1 MNKVLA
7 VSYYLPPLL
16 YPQSI
21 QIGRLIDGLK
31 RQFDMV
37 LVTADQRGGPR
48 DESLAPG
55 LFHGVADVI
64 RIPRSDNLYL
74 NYVRNAWLPLLYQ
87 RPDVYRS
94 WMRTAFRAIEQAASR
109 HRFDAVVTF
118 SFPASTN
125 LLGAWLKDRLGVRW
139 ISHNSD
145 PWADNPLSRISRWT
159 KTSHRRLERDSFA
172 KADALL
178 FPSDEMSAM
187 YRERYPSLA
196 GRVHTLNHSFDPAAY
211 PAATPRPSG
220 IDRPRTLRYI
230 GTFYGSRTPEPL
242 YRALALLNPEDRA
255 RLRIEIIG
263 GGRSAWSLR
272 ERYGLTDS
280 VVIQPSVSY
289 RESLRLMADSD
300 VLLVID
306 APSADASVFFP
317 SKLADYIGAKRSI
330 LGISPPGTTR
340 RILGDLGQPC
350 HQPGDTQAIAESLR
364 AIAHKPP
371 LDDPDFSE
379 QELAPYALDRNVQR
393 LAEIIAMSPT
403 P

>member
-1 MNKVLA
+1 MKKILA

-21 QIGRLIDGLK
+21 QIGRLVEGLK

-55 LFHGVADVI
+55 LFDGVADVI

-74 NYVRNAWLPLLYQ
+74 NYAKNNWLPLLYQ
-87 RPDVYRS
+87 RPDIYRA
-94 WMRTAFRAIEQAASR
+94 WMRTAFRAIERAADR
-109 HRFDAVVTF
+109 HCFDALVTF

-125 LLGAWLKDRLGVRW
+125 LLGAWLKDRLGIRW

-159 KTSHRRLERDSFA
+159 RTSHRRLERDSFA

-178 FPSDEMSAM
+178 FPSEEMSAM
-187 YRERYPSLA
+187 YRQRYPDLA
-196 GRVHTLNHSFDPAAY
+196 SRVHTLNHSFDSAAY
-211 PAATPRPSG
+211 PAALARPSG

-242 YRALALLNPEDRA
+242 YRALALLNPEDRE
-255 RLRIEIIG
+255 RLRVEIIG

-272 ERYGLTDS
+272 ERYGLSES
-280 VVIQPSVSY
+280 VVIRPGVSY

-306 APSADASVFFP
+306 APSAEASVFFP
-317 SKLADYIGAKRSI
+317 SKLADYIGARRPI

-340 RILGDLGQPC
+340 RILDDLGQPS
-350 HQPGDTQAIAESLR
+350 HHPGDTQAIAESLR
-364 AIAHKPP
+364 EIAHGGSPN
-371 LDDPDFSE
+371 DPDFSE
-379 QELAPYALDRNVQR
+379 QEMTPYTLDKNVQR
-393 LAEIIAMSPT
+393 LAEIIAR
-403 P
+403 

>member
-1 MNKVLA
+1 VKTILA

-21 QIGRLIDGLK
+21 QIGRLIEGLK
-31 RQFDMV
+31 RQFNMV

-48 DESLAPG
+48 DDSLAPG
-55 LFHGVADVI
+55 LFDGVEDVI
-64 RIPRSDNLYL
+64 RIPRTDNLYL
-74 NYVRNAWLPLLYQ
+74 NYAKNNWLPLLYQ
-87 RPDVYRS
+87 RPDIYRA
-94 WMRTAFRAIEQAASR
+94 WMRTAFRAIDRAASR
-109 HRFDAVVTF
+109 HRFDAIVTF
-118 SFPASTN
+118 SFPTSTN

-139 ISHNSD
+139 VSHNSD

-159 KTSHRRLERDSFA
+159 RTSHRRMERDSFA

-187 YRERYPSLA
+187 YRQRYPDLA
-196 GRVHTLNHSFDPAAY
+196 ARVHTLNHSFDPAAY
-211 PAATPRPSG
+211 PAAVSKSSG
-220 IDRPRTLRYI
+220 IDRPCTLRYI
-230 GTFYGSRTPEPL
+230 GTFYGGRTPEPL
-242 YRALALLNPEDRA
+242 YGALALLNPEDRR

-280 VVIQPSVSY
+280 VVIQPGVSY

-306 APSADASVFFP
+306 APSTEASVFFP

-340 RILGDLGQPC
+340 RILDDLGQPC
-350 HQPGDTQAIAESLR
+350 HQPGDTQAIAKSLR
-364 AIAHKPP
+364 AMVHGPSANA
-371 LDDPDFSE
+371 PDFSE
-379 QELAPYALDRNVQR
+379 QELAPYTLDKNVQR
-393 LAEIIAMSPT
+393 LAELIER
-403 P
+403 